1 MNNKNK
7 YLITLLSATLLVT
20 TGSAQEI
27 AKFSSNNPSQ
37 ITEGQNTEFEVLFDK
52 EAAKQENAWGSTAVE
67 KITLK
72 TNNREQVIAQQDG
85 GLTVRGTQGDYNIYR
100 ESNNLNNLNLQPGNN
115 YNIKAEIEFV
125 AQGFGA
131 SKTYETGQKTLSI
144 NEKQENNNQE
154 NNNQENN
161 NQENNNQ
168 EEQDENQQ
176 KESQENGEIPV
187 YSLEHPQA
195 TTGKLPITIRTETP
209 KVNQIN
215 FQFQDRKIKQENFE
229 RNNPEIKTSLN
240 REELSYGFNT
250 FNISLKGR
258 NTESETLKTQAFLQE
273 NPPELK
279 FKEFTLNKLIYPQNT
294 TEASLT
300 IENPSQTLYADNI
313 SIKLT
318 AENKSQK
325 IKLKPLKPK
334 KERTVNFEIANEI
347 TNQETITLNYKKRKI
362 TEITQNNDDKITAKQ
377 ETKNKVNTT
386 KLKKLIE
393 QIRQTENYQTNETL
407 KTKVSM
413 LEAKLNYAEELETNP
428 ERIKR
433 IKRIEENLTQ
443 IKNTTTDTKSNSTTG
458 NAFQAPSIESGLWKS
473 VSALAILIFGFALLH
488 RKKAIHEEKEETEKV
503 QDQEDEEDDDQETV
517 WGLP

>member
-7 YLITLLSATLLVT
+7 YLITLLSAILLVT

-52 EAAKQENAWGSTAVE
+52 ETAKQENAWGSTAVE

-85 GLTVRGTQGDYNIYR
+85 GLTIRGTQEDYNIYR

-144 NEKQENNNQE
+144 SEKQENNNQ
-154 NNNQENN
+154 
-161 NQENNNQ
+161 
-168 EEQDENQQ
+168 Q
-176 KESQENGEIPV
+176 KETQENGEIPV
-187 YSLEHPQA
+187 YSIEHPQA

-209 KVNQIN
+209 KVNQIT

-258 NTESETLKTQAFLQE
+258 NTESETVQTQAFLQE

-279 FKEFTLNKLIYPQNT
+279 FKDFTLNKLIYPQNT

-318 AENKSQK
+318 AGNKSQK
-325 IKLKPLKPK
+325 IKIKPLMPK

-362 TEITQNNDDKITAKQ
+362 TEITQKKDDTSTAKQ
-377 ETKNKVNTT
+377 ETENKVNTT

-393 QIRQTENYQTNETL
+393 QIKQTENYQTNETL
-407 KTKVSM
+407 KTKVSK

-433 IKRIEENLTQ
+433 IEKIEDNLTRIQ
-443 IKNTTTDTKSNSTTG
+443 NTTTDTKSNSITG
-458 NAFQAPSIESGLWKS
+458 NAFQTPSLNSSMWKTS
-473 VSALAILIFGFALLH
+473 LALAILILGFALLH
-488 RKKAIHEEKEETEKV
+488 RKKAITEEKDETEKNE
-503 QDQEDEEDDDQETV
+503 DQKDEEDEDQETV